1 MNKNSR
7 RILIIDDEES
17 MRHMLRLVLEREGYG
32 VSEANSGQQ
41 GLQRLEGETFDLIL
55 CDIRMPEMDGMAFL
69 KEKMARKLPGVVVMM
84 SAYGSIDTAVDCMKL
99 GAYDYISKPFR
110 PDEIL
115 LTVRKAEERF
125 NLRQEN
131 VHLKTALQRK
141 GRPQGIEA
149 IVHKSPAMA
158 TVIALVQKAAASS
171 ASVLIT
177 GETGT
182 GKELVARALHNE
194 SPRRQQ
200 PFLAVNCSAIAAGL
214 LESELFGHA
223 RGAFTGADRA
233 REGLFG
239 AADGGTLLLDE
250 IADLPLE
257 LQPKL
262 LRTLQ
267 EGEVRR
273 VGENQSRPVNVRI
286 LAATA
291 VDLRDQVAR
300 GRFRE
305 DLYYRLA
312 VVTIELPPLRERPE
326 DIETLIENYLPLL
339 CARLKRPV
347 PELSTAAV
355 EKLQKHPWPGNVREL
370 VNLLE
375 KNLILNREQLIDA
388 DNLVLAEMPAAPSAR
403 PEDLSLKKA
412 VEQLERDYIAR
423 ALAETGGNR
432 TQAAKMLEISL
443 RSLIYKIKDYG
454 LER

>member
-1 MNKNSR
+1 
-7 RILIIDDEES
+7 
-17 MRHMLRLVLEREGYG
+17 
-32 VSEANSGQQ
+32 
-41 GLQRLEGETFDLIL
+41 
-55 CDIRMPEMDGMAFL
+55 MPEMDGMAFL
-69 KEKMARKLPGVVVMM
+69 KEKVARQFSGTVVMM

-115 LTVRKAEERF
+115 LTVRKAEERLS
-125 NLRQEN
+125 LRKEN
-131 VHLKTALQRK
+131 VDLKTALKRS
-141 GRPQGIEA
+141 GRPQGVDA
-149 IVHKSPAMA
+149 IIHKSAAMA
-158 TVIALVQKAAASS
+158 AIIDMLRKAAASS
-171 ASVLIT
+171 VSVLIT

-182 GKELVARALHNE
+182 GKELIARALHNE
-194 SPRRQQ
+194 SDRCDK

-233 REGLFG
+233 RAGLFG

-250 IADLPLE
+250 IGDLPLE

-262 LRTLQ
+262 LRVLQ

-273 VGENQSRPVNVRI
+273 VGENKPRPVNVRI
-286 LAATA
+286 VAATA
-291 VDLRDQVAR
+291 VDLKEEVAR

-312 VVTIELPPLRERPE
+312 VVTIELPPLRERSE
-326 DIETLIENYLPLL
+326 DIAQLVGSYLPLL

-347 PELSTAAV
+347 PEFSPAAMQ
-355 EKLQKHPWPGNVREL
+355 KLEQHPWPGNVREL
-370 VNLLE
+370 VNVLE
-375 KNLILNREQLIDA
+375 KNLILNRVALIA
-388 DNLVLAEMPAAPSAR
+388 GEELVLSDMPMPASK

-412 VEQLERDYIAR
+412 VEKLEREYIAK

-432 TQAAKMLEISL
+432 TQAAKLLEISL
-443 RSLIYKIKDYG
+443 RSLLYKIKDYG
-454 LER
+454 LD

>member
-1 MNKNSR
+1 MSQNSR
-7 RILIIDDEES
+7 RVLIIDDEES
-17 MRHMLRLVLEREGYG
+17 MRHMLRLVLEREGYA
-32 VSEANSGQQ
+32 VSEASSGRQ
-41 GLQRLEGETFDLIL
+41 GLQRLDGEAFDLIL

-69 KEKMARKLPGVVVMM
+69 KEKVARKHLGVVVMM
-84 SAYGSIDTAVDCMKL
+84 SAYGSIDTAVECMKL

-125 NLRQEN
+125 KLRREN
-131 VHLKTALQRK
+131 VDLKTALKRS
-141 GRPQGIEA
+141 GRPQGIDA
-149 IVHKSPAMA
+149 IVRKSAAMEA
-158 TVIALVQKAAASS
+158 VISLVRRAANSS

-182 GKELVARALHNE
+182 GKELIARALHNE
-194 SPRRQQ
+194 SPRREQ
-200 PFLAVNCSAIAAGL
+200 PFLAINCSAIAAGL

-239 AADGGTLLLDE
+239 AADGGTLFLDE
-250 IADLPLE
+250 IGDMPLE

-262 LRTLQ
+262 LRVLQ

-273 VGENQSRPVNVRI
+273 VGENKSRPVNVRI

-291 VDLRDQVAR
+291 ADLRDQVAR

-326 DIETLIENYLPLL
+326 DVETLVENYLPLL

-347 PELSTAAV
+347 PELSATAVA
-355 EKLQKHPWPGNVREL
+355 KLQQHPWPGNVREL

-375 KNLILNREQLIDA
+375 KNLILNREPVIEADDLI
-388 DNLVLAEMPAAPSAR
+388 LTEMPAPPAR

-412 VEQLERDYIAR
+412 VEKLEKDYIRR
-423 ALAETGGNR
+423 ALEETAGNR
-432 TQAAKMLEISL
+432 TQAAKLLEISL
-443 RSLIYKIKDYG
+443 RSLIYKVKDYG
-454 LER
+454 LEK